1 MKGLLIL
8 CIVLITGIAILF
20 GLYVKTTA
28 EVIKSQEIEI
38 GKLKREKR
46 YLEKNR
52 EIVKVENITINKDP
66 DYLPS
71 YPSKEGF

>member
-8 CIVLITGIAILF
+8 CIVLITAIAILF
-20 GLYVKTTA
+20 VLYVKTTA
-28 EVIKSQEIEI
+28 EVIKSQEVEI

-52 EIVKVENITINKDP
+52 EIVKVENITLNGDIDNI
-66 DYLPS
+66 PS
-71 YPSKEGF
+71 FEEW

>member
-8 CIVLITGIAILF
+8 CIALITGIAVLF
-20 GLYVKTTA
+20 VLYVKTTA

-38 GKLKREKR
+38 GKLKREKA

-52 EIVKVENITINKDP
+52 KIVKVENITVNGKIDNI
-66 DYLPS
+66 PS
-71 YPSKEGF
+71 FKEW